1 MAEYKNQIMRNNEET
16 ETYRQKIKNLTSE
29 NVNLGDEVRTAQD
42 NLRLSANQMSKLKNE
57 LRGVCAE
64 N

>member
-42 NLRLSANQMSKLKNE
+42 NLRLSANQMNKLKNE